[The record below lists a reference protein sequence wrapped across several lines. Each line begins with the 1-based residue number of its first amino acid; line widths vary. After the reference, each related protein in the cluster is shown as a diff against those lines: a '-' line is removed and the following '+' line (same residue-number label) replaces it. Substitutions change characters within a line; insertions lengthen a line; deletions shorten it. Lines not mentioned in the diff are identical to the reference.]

1 MTRYRGLGLGLLSV
15 FLLVAAAPA
24 TQAEVL
30 SGADI
35 QLHGGSIAPVASAPL
50 SNASGTLHLEGSTL
64 SVLGAG
70 HSSGSSGIQ
79 LHVGVAPVPVPEP
92 SALWQLGA
100 GVLGLGA
107 LLRRR
112 RPRHGS
118 PGDLI

>member
-15 FLLVAAAPA
+15 FLLAVAPV
-24 TQAEVL
+24 TEAEVL
-30 SGADI
+30 SGDDI
-35 QLHGGSIAPVASAPL
+35 QLRGGSIAPAASAPL
-50 SNASGTLHLEGSTL
+50 HNASGTLHLEGSTL
-64 SVLGAG
+64 SALGAG

-100 GVLGLGA
+100 GVLGLSA

-112 RPRHGS
+112 RPSRE
-118 PGDLI
+118 

>member
-35 QLHGGSIAPVASAPL
+35 QLHGGSIAPAASAPL

-79 LHVGVAPVPVPEP
+79 LHVGVAPVPEP

-112 RPRHGS
+112 GRSRG
-118 PGDLI
+118 

>member
-1 MTRYRGLGLGLLSV
+1 MAQYRGLGVGLLCG
-15 FLLVAAAPA
+15 FLLAGAPT

-30 SGADI
+30 SGEDI
-35 QLHGGSIAPVASAPL
+35 RLHGRSIAPAASAPL
-50 SNASGTLHLEGSTL
+50 NNASETIHLQASGL
-64 SVLGAG
+64 GMLGAG

-79 LHVGVAPVPVPEP
+79 LHVGVAPVPEP

-112 RPRHGS
+112 GRSRG
-118 PGDLI
+118 